1 MVRTEGPL
9 APGSQQIV
17 ILESDENNQLRAI
30 VEVDVEVVGVEDVV
44 VVEQFGLI
52 NGSTYSVL

>member
-9 APGSQQIV
+9 APGPQQIA

-30 VEVDVEVVGVEDVV
+30 VEVDVEVVGVEEVV